1 MKKVLKALA
10 IAATVVVALVSCKKE
25 AQEVALTGI
34 ELNAVTQAL
43 QVGQDFQLTVTYKP
57 ADATNKPAATW
68 ESDTPAVAT
77 VADGKVTAVAA
88 GTAKITAKVAS
99 FSATCTV
106 TVTEESSGEVDLS
119 GADVWSLIGDFNSWD
134 ADVDLQKTA
143 SSPETWE
150 VKGVALSG
158 GVKFRGNH
166 EWGNY
171 DLGAKDAVESGKEL
185 ALVHKGGNITVA
197 EGTYDVVLYPT
208 ELKAVFTLA
217 EGPEPQGIITIDGD
231 FSDWADIEGVSDG
244 TYGQLKVALDEN
256 YIYFLSHRTTAGRYS
271 EIWNGGGY
279 VYFGLNLDG
288 DDSTGETLNGVGPY
302 EFVFFISPYGGS
314 ADAPAIAEDFTVL
327 GYGAGCL
334 PSTCSIKNVF
344 GKGAVTDEGAII
356 EFKVPLEDI
365 PELPE
370 SFTVYSQGNKDLA
383 KVVYPFPYVAPE
395 PEYLIDIDG
404 DFSDWLAADVDIVEY
419 DNHAVMI
426 AMDEYNLYVYSERP
440 YDSDFPWG
448 DDEAYVYF
456 GLDTDKNL
464 TTGDMTLW
472 GNGPFEYV
480 GVIWPYGGTASAPA
494 INKNPGSAYGNE
506 GKAIAGVVCDGA
518 ISDDTVAIEFS
529 VPLSSLCTIPST
541 PFIIYSW
548 GSPKLAKVEYHIGE
562 PQPEPEPVEAP
573 ESDVITVDILPNA
586 YPQEEVVVKNGD
598 IEYNIYLVANYGNG
612 IQMKKEGGYISN
624 KTAFKSI
631 NTIKITT
638 AESKTLYPEN
648 LKLYAGTTENPT
660 TEIPMKSGDKEV
672 AVWELDGEYTYFKME
687 NVSTYAVY
695 LSKIEINPAAEPAPA
710 GITLDGNFDDWADID
725 AIANE
730 ESNSINEWKYASDS
744 KNFYFYLKISK
755 SDIKAEKAERPEGSG
770 LFPFEKRRYIYI
782 ALNTDNNDATGFTP
796 SYGDMTIPGAEVLS
810 LIYPFR
816 GNSTVAQG
824 TDGSEVVNGVDS
836 NSWVGVLSS
845 ASERSKTGEQLSAYG
860 VIDDDYGYLEVAL
873 PRAGAQLAA
882 GTYKVQFSLSSTLS
896 HVFEMVIE

>member
-119 GADVWSLIGDFNSWD
+119 GADVWSLIGDFNSWG

-166 EWGNY
+166 DWGNY

-217 EGPEPQGIITIDGD
+217 EGPEPQGIITLDGD

-356 EFKVPLEDI
+356 EFRVPLEDI

-395 PEYLIDIDG
+395 PE
-404 DFSDWLAADVDIVEY
+404 
-419 DNHAVMI
+419 
-426 AMDEYNLYVYSERP
+426 
-440 YDSDFPWG
+440 
-448 DDEAYVYF
+448 
-456 GLDTDKNL
+456 
-464 TTGDMTLW
+464 
-472 GNGPFEYV
+472 
-480 GVIWPYGGTASAPA
+480 
-494 INKNPGSAYGNE
+494 
-506 GKAIAGVVCDGA
+506 
-518 ISDDTVAIEFS
+518 
-529 VPLSSLCTIPST
+529 
-541 PFIIYSW
+541 
-548 GSPKLAKVEYHIGE
+548 
-562 PQPEPEPVEAP
+562 PVEAP
-573 ESDVITVDILPNA
+573 ESDVITVDILPDA

-612 IQMKKEGGYISN
+612 IQMKKGGGYISN

-660 TEIPMKSGDKEV
+660 TEIAMKSGDKEV

-710 GITLDGNFDDWADID
+710 GITLDGNFDDWADVPGF
-725 AIANE
+725 
-730 ESNSINEWKYASDS
+730 ESSGNTTKEWKFASDDENIYLYFKIERSDVIAS
-744 KNFYFYLKISK
+744 KT
-755 SDIKAEKAERPEGSG
+755 DDPTGSG
-770 LFPFEKRRYIYI
+770 IFPYNWRRYCTFII
-782 ALNTDNNDATGFTP
+782 DTDNNPATGTDKT
-796 SYGDMTIPGAEVLS
+796 YKDLHLTGAEAWGLF
-810 LIYPFR
+810 YPFR
-816 GNSTVAQG
+816 GNANTASG
-824 TDGSEVVNGVDS
+824 TDGNPSVVNGVEEQG
-836 NSWVGVLSS
+836 GVETPSTD
-845 ASERSKTGEQLSAYG
+845 KVKVYG
-860 VIDDDYGYLEVAL
+860 VVEEDFAYLEVEIS
-873 PRAGAQLAA
+873 RASIGSPASGKMTIQV
-882 GTYKVQFSLSSTLS
+882 GLSYNNPDPQEVTLK
-896 HVFEMVIE
+896 

>member
-119 GADVWSLIGDFNSWD
+119 GADVWSLIGDFNSWG

-302 EFVFFISPYGGS
+302 EYVFFISPYGGS

-356 EFKVPLEDI
+356 EFRVPLEDI

-494 INKNPGSAYGNE
+494 INKNPGSAYGND

-529 VPLSSLCTIPST
+529 VPLSSLCAIPST

-660 TEIPMKSGDKEV
+660 TEIAMKSGDKEV

-710 GITLDGNFDDWADID
+710 ANIVLDGDFADWTGVEATDLTF
-725 AIANE
+725 
-730 ESNSINEWKYASDS
+730 SHINVFKYAFSEDYLY
-744 KNFYFYLKISK
+744 FYFKIDK
-755 SDIKAEKAERPEGSG
+755 GGIKTASDGPSYAWRRYMCFLIDTDNDSSTGFAPAHWGMDMGGAEAEGIFYPYRGELPDGGTIPDGLTFVNGEDSQGAVGLADGSTKPTSLAEKTLP
-770 LFPFEKRRYIYI
+770 IV
-782 ALNTDNNDATGFTP
+782 
-796 SYGDMTIPGAEVLS
+796 YGAKE
-810 LIYPFR
+810 
-816 GNSTVAQG
+816 A
-824 TDGSEVVNGVDS
+824 DGSYV
-836 NSWVGVLSS
+836 
-845 ASERSKTGEQLSAYG
+845 
-860 VIDDDYGYLEVAL
+860 YLEVGI
-873 PRAGAQLAA
+873 PLAA
-882 GTYKVQFSLSSTLS
+882 IGNPTSDNMRIQFSYSYDIHDPIVLSR
-896 HVFEMVIE
+896 